1 MYLSRL
7 RGLRWLLSAPS
18 KPSLTSSWRQQ
29 QPFKLICSSAT
40 LILQLMPTQPESDSY
55 TGILLKSEASIL
67 YWMNRNSWTL
77 LLFTNWKGWNS
88 KHCAVQSWRLELVNW
103 VTVLYWVTM
112 LLCYLVTTALL
123 WTEFWAD
130 LVKEVAGVTWGE
142 RWEEVFSLHGHGVIS
157 QNCFFLWDFSL
168 LIKSIVEL
176 WEGGGGEDLWDQIGY
191 IFSRSTLS
199 LGHHIRD
206 KSPSPRLKGSFIKPI
221 CILRQKNLDV
231 VSAVL
236 CIFSLCSPL
245 VKRPR
250 PIIKSLPTS
259 CGRFVFLLIRKEND
273 L

>member
-7 RGLRWLLSAPS
+7 RGVRWLLSAPS

-67 YWMNRNSWTL
+67 YWMNSWTL

-123 WTEFWAD
+123 GTEFWAD

-176 WEGGGGEDLWDQIGY
+176 WEGGGGGRICGIKLD
-191 IFSRSTLS
+191 IFFLGQLS
-199 LGHHIRD
+199 LWVTISETR
-206 KSPSPRLKGSFIKPI
+206 
-221 CILRQKNLDV
+221 
-231 VSAVL
+231 VL
-236 CIFSLCSPL
+236 VP
-245 VKRPR
+245 
-250 PIIKSLPTS
+250 
-259 CGRFVFLLIRKEND
+259 G
-273 L
+273 